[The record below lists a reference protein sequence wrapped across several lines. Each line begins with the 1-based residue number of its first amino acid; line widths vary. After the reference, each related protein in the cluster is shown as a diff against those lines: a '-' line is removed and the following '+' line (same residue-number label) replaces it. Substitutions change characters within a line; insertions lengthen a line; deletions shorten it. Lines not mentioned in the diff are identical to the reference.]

1 LRRISRYGMVQREST
16 VKFFAEKRMQFSKFG
31 QKLACRS
38 GIGELMKDLAAG
50 TGRGPV
56 YMLGGGNPAH
66 IPEVER
72 ACHEATER
80 ILSQSGAFEKVV
92 GEYDPPQGNP
102 ALIEALCEMLRRRL
116 GWAIGPQNIALTS
129 GSQTAFFMLF
139 NLLGGTFDG
148 GTKKR
153 ILLPMVPE
161 YIGYTDLGIEEDLF
175 VSYRPRIEFV
185 ADHQFKYRVDLDSL
199 RVDETVGAICVSR
212 PTNPTAN
219 VLTDEEVRRLDEL
232 ARRHRVPLILDNA
245 YGLPFPNILF
255 TDAAPFWNENTI
267 VCMSLSKLGLPSAR
281 IGIVI
286 AQKEITAAVAEMN
299 AIITLTPSGIGASIG
314 TELIRSGQIERLS
327 REVIRPFYERKCRHA
342 LSCLEEHLKGLPY
355 AVHKPEGA
363 FFLWLWL
370 RGLPISSEQ
379 LYRRL
384 KEQGVIVVP
393 GHYFF
398 PGFSED
404 WPHRQECLRISY
416 AADEQTVEK
425 GLAILGR
432 EVRRLYAAG

>member
-1 LRRISRYGMVQREST
+1 LDKVLW
-16 VKFFAEKRMQFSKFG
+16 EKEMEFSKFG

-50 TGRGPV
+50 TWGGPV

-72 ACHEATER
+72 ACHEATEK
-80 ILSQSGAFEKVV
+80 ILSSAGAFEKVV

-102 ALIEALCEMLRRRL
+102 ALIEALCGLFRGRL
-116 GWAIGPQNIALTS
+116 GWEIGPENIALTS

-139 NLLGGTFDG
+139 NLLGGTFEG
-148 GTKKR
+148 GRRKR

-175 VSYRPRIEFV
+175 VACKPRIEF
-185 ADHQFKYRVDLDSL
+185 AGEHLFKYRVDLDSL
-199 RVDETVGAICVSR
+199 RVDETIGAICVSR

-232 ARRHRVPLILDNA
+232 ARRRGVPLILDNA

-255 TDAAPFWNENTI
+255 TEAAPFWNENTI

-286 AQKEITAAVAEMN
+286 ARREITAAIAEMN

-314 TELIRSGQIERLS
+314 TELIVSGQIERLS
-327 REVIRPFYERKCRHA
+327 RQVIRPFYEQKCRHA
-342 LSCLEEHLKGLPY
+342 MQCLGEHLKGLPY

-370 RGLPISSEQ
+370 RELPISSEH

-384 KEQGVIVVP
+384 KERGVIVVP

-398 PGFSED
+398 PGLAEE
-404 WPHRQECLRISY
+404 WPHKQECIRISY
-416 AADEQTVEK
+416 AASEQTVEK
-425 GLAILGR
+425 GLAILGE
-432 EVRRLYAAG
+432 EVWRIYAGG